1 MINWKHYLEY
11 VLINSSIYNSD
22 SPVVKELVV
31 CVTWTFGLW
40 QNTDA
45 ALLPTISYPAFAV
58 DDDALYSQTL
68 DKIVRKL
75 RGKYGFKRFLRDGY
89 RTANEDKNRR
99 YYKPAEMKV
108 GAVKIRKLILFI
120 VKGYYLSSDLQSNSC
135 ILSI

>member
-1 MINWKHYLEY
+1 M
-11 VLINSSIYNSD
+11 
-22 SPVVKELVV
+22 SP
-31 CVTWTFGLW
+31 W

-75 RGKYGFKRFLRDGY
+75 RGKYGFKRFLRDGF
-89 RTANEDKNRR
+89 RTANEDQNRR

-108 GAVKIRKLILFI
+108 GAGETL
-120 VKGYYLSSDLQSNSC
+120 N
-135 ILSI
+135 ILSIQTILDLLSNNIEK

>member
-1 MINWKHYLEY
+1 M
-11 VLINSSIYNSD
+11 
-22 SPVVKELVV
+22 
-31 CVTWTFGLW
+31 WTFGLW

-108 GAVKIRKLILFI
+108 GAVKRKTFLFNFEHLTNQG
-120 VKGYYLSSDLQSNSC
+120 KGFADG
-135 ILSI
+135 

>member
-1 MINWKHYLEY
+1 M
-11 VLINSSIYNSD
+11 
-22 SPVVKELVV
+22 
-31 CVTWTFGLW
+31 
-40 QNTDA
+40 
-45 ALLPTISYPAFAV
+45 

-108 GAVKIRKLILFI
+108 GPVVTAKDAKIFRYGEIGLLCT
-120 VKGYYLSSDLQSNSC
+120 VLGTLL
-135 ILSI
+135 